1 MADVTF
7 IPNPLLDKEW
17 EASPL
22 AHALVARI
30 GEEVRERAERLAPT
44 DTGALAASI
53 HVEVESVDG
62 HPGAAVIADVPYA
75 GYVETGT
82 SDTPAQPYLRPAIE
96 QIGGD

>member
-1 MADVTF
+1 MGVQF

-30 GEEVRERAERLAPT
+30 GEGVRERAENLAPK
-44 DTGALAASI
+44 DTGALAASL
-53 HVEVESVDG
+53 HVEAESSDG
-62 HPGAAVIADVPYA
+62 HPGVVVIADVPYA
-75 GYVETGT
+75 AFVELGT
-82 SDTPAQPYLRPAIE
+82 IDTPAQPFLRPAIE